1 MLEVIGK
8 AHYSV
13 TYEGT
18 VYNKIRYTLQLTELP
33 KEYKNCDGV
42 ICDSVALKHTD
53 RNDKPKI
60 GDTVQVCYNRYGK
73 PDTLIII

>member
-1 MLEVIGK
+1 MFKVIGK

-18 VYNKIRYTLQLTELP
+18 VYNKIRYTLELDKLP
-33 KEYKNCDGV
+33 KGYKDCEGV
-42 ICDSVALKHTD
+42 IAEVVAVKD
-53 RNDKPKI
+53 VPFNDKPQI